1 LSEQA
6 PPHPP
11 HPARARPYPSSERGP
26 VTTKEQQEAE
36 FRSFAIAQRDS
47 LRRYAYLLC
56 GDWYEADDIVQKALT
71 KMFAAWRRVEPGGAP
86 AYVRKIVTNVY
97 ISHRRLAWVR
107 RERASSELPVQELD
121 RPQEA
126 VDVRLELVA
135 ALNLLPA
142 RQRATLVLRYWE
154 QLSVDE
160 TASAM
165 SCSTG
170 TVKSQSAKGLRKL
183 KELLHDSP
191 VLARA

>member
-1 LSEQA
+1 MKTE
-6 PPHPP
+6 
-11 HPARARPYPSSERGP
+11 
-26 VTTKEQQEAE
+26 EQQEAE

-56 GDWYEADDIVQKALT
+56 GDWFEADDIVQKALT
-71 KMFAAWRRVEPGGAP
+71 KMFAAWRRIEPGGAS

-107 RERASSELPVQELD
+107 RERTSPELPVQEID

-126 VDVRLELVA
+126 VDVRMELEA

-154 QLSVDE
+154 QLSVEE
-160 TASAM
+160 TATAM

-183 KELLHDSP
+183 KELLNDSR
-191 VLARA
+191 VLARV

>member
-1 LSEQA
+1 MK
-6 PPHPP
+6 
-11 HPARARPYPSSERGP
+11 
-26 VTTKEQQEAE
+26 TKEQQEAE
-36 FRSFAIAQRDS
+36 FRSFAIAQRES

-97 ISHRRLAWVR
+97 ISHRRLGWVR
-107 RERASSELPVQELD
+107 RERSSAELPVQRLE

-126 VDVRLELVA
+126 VDVRLEVIA
-135 ALNLLPA
+135 ALNRLPA

-160 TASAM
+160 TATAM
-165 SCSTG
+165 GCSTG

-183 KELLHDSP
+183 KDLLTEP
-191 VLARA
+191 AVPAQA

>member
-1 LSEQA
+1 MK
-6 PPHPP
+6 
-11 HPARARPYPSSERGP
+11 
-26 VTTKEQQEAE
+26 TKEQQEAE
-36 FRSFAIAQRDS
+36 FRSFAVAQRES

-56 GDWYEADDIVQKALT
+56 GDWFEADDIVQKALT
-71 KMFAAWRRVEPGGAP
+71 KLFAAWLRVEPGGAP

-97 ISHRRLAWVR
+97 ISHHRLAWVR
-107 RERASSELPVQELD
+107 RERSSSELPAQRLD
-121 RPQEA
+121 RPQEE
-126 VDVRLELVA
+126 VDVRLELID
-135 ALNLLPA
+135 ALNRLPA

-160 TASAM
+160 TATAM

-183 KELLHDSP
+183 KELLTESA